1 MSVDR
6 RVSRKVPEFARA
18 EDSPGTR
25 IDPGPY
31 IGKIKNNQDP
41 IRSGRLQVWIPD
53 LGGDERFEENWRTVS
68 YASPYSGATT
78 FEELNE
84 TTDKNKNQ
92 KNSFKQVHHSYGMW
106 FTVPDIG
113 NLVLCTFVAGDPRRG
128 YWFACVPKLLGKHM
142 LPAIGASENFDK
154 DEIADSKLKKVKL
167 HTKVPV
173 AEFNENTNSDWEQ
186 FKDAKKAVHEE
197 QLKILVE
204 QGLDRDDTRGVIT
217 STSQRESPS
226 NVYGFSTP
234 GRPITVETEKI
245 GQEANVQIVKTR
257 QGGHTFVLD
266 DGDADGKNNLVRLRS
281 AAGHQIIMNDSE
293 KIFYIVNS
301 TGTAW
306 VELAEDGK
314 IHVFSAADINLRA
327 QGDFNLHADKDI
339 NIQALG
345 NFNLKS
351 KNRLHIETTNTILNS
366 EKSTIIYADGLEVGS
381 KSSIAIDAQGA
392 GSLTAKGTQ
401 TITGSTVLLNS
412 GSGPTVTKP
421 DSVAVYKN
429 NNTDKDGNGQWQV
442 RESEIEGACK
452 IVPAHEPWARAMG
465 KVSTSA
471 SGTLSAAKAK
481 STDQTEVESRF
492 RTKNSAAQ
500 TDTAETKTV
509 STASKGTEVD
519 SSGKPVAAGD
529 TAKLDPGPKAAAL
542 NAVNKPCPKNLMNA
556 ASNPN
561 PPGGVGNLSTIETKA
576 LMTQVAFKESNL
588 NYSATE
594 IKRGNYLGKYQ
605 IGSAVLVDQGYI
617 KPDAYKKY
625 GTAAVQYPSSWT
637 GKNNITSKEAFLS
650 NTGVQENTMY
660 TLLNSN
666 YQTMVKTGAIKPTDN
681 KETVSGMLSTAH
693 LLGAGGA
700 TTWRKTGLGQDTN
713 DTTGTQYF
721 NAGRYA
727 NTVLSKV

>member
-1 MSVDR
+1 MTIYR
-6 RVSRKVPEFARA
+6 RVGKKIPEFART
-18 EDSPGTR
+18 EESPGTR
-25 IDPGPY
+25 INPGPY

-41 IRSGRLQVWIPD
+41 TFSGRLQIWIPD
-53 LGGDERFEENWRTVS
+53 LGGDERIEENWRTVS
-68 YASPYSGATT
+68 YASPYMGATT
-78 FEELNE
+78 FEELDE
-84 TTDKNKNQ
+84 STDKSKNQ
-92 KNSFKQVHHSYGMW
+92 KNKFNQVHHSYGMW

-128 YWFACVPKLLGKHM
+128 YWFACVPKQLGKHM
-142 LPAIGASENFDK
+142 LPAIGASENFAK
-154 DEIADSKLKKVKL
+154 DEIIDSKLKKIKL
-167 HTKVPV
+167 HKKIPV
-173 AEFNENTNSDWEQ
+173 AEFNENTNRDWEQ

-204 QGLDRDDTRGVIT
+204 QGLDRDDARGIIT

-245 GQEANVQIVKTR
+245 GADGTIDVVKTR
-257 QGGHTFVLD
+257 QGGHTLVLD

-351 KNRLHIETTNTILNS
+351 KNKLQIQTTNISLASEETT
-366 EKSTIIYADGLEVGS
+366 KIYADVVEIGS
-381 KSSIAIDAQGA
+381 KSSIAID
-392 GSLTAKGTQ
+392 SKGTSSIISKENQ
-401 TITGSTVLLNS
+401 IINGNIILLNTEEGIKVEKTEPLVIYKLS
-412 GSGPTVTKP
+412 DTEK
-421 DSVAVYKN
+421 DSN
-429 NNTDKDGNGQWQV
+429 EQWQE
-442 RESEIEGACK
+442 REDKIESSCK
-452 IVPAHEPWARAMG
+452 IVPAHEPWTRKKGQVDESACG
-465 KVSTSA
+465 TS
-471 SGTLSAAKAK
+471 SAAKANSK
-481 STDQTEVESRF
+481 EQVESDP
-492 RTKNSAAQ
+492 KNKTNNNSNNSG
-500 TDTAETKTV
+500 DTGAKTV
-509 STASKGTEVD
+509 TTASKGTEVD
-519 SSGKPVAAGD
+519 GNGKPVAAGG
-529 TAKLDPGPKAAAL
+529 TAKLDSGPRAASL
-542 NAVNKPCPKNLMNA
+542 NSVYNPCPKNLMNA
-556 ASNPN
+556 SNNPN
-561 PPGGVGNLSTIETKA
+561 PPGSVGNLSTVETKA
-576 LMTQVAFKESNL
+576 LMTQIAFNESNL
-588 NYSATE
+588 DYSVSE
-594 IKRGNYLGKYQ
+594 SKRGNYLGKYQ

-637 GKNNITSKEAFLS
+637 GKDNVTTKEAFLS
-650 NTGVQENTMY
+650 KTGVQEKTMY
-660 TLLNSN
+660 NLMNSN
-666 YQTMVKTGAIKPTDN
+666 YRTMVKSGAIQPTDS

-693 LLGAGGA
+693 LLGAEGA
-700 TTWRKTGLGQDTN
+700 KNWRTTGSGQDANT
-713 DTTGTQYF
+713 TTGTQYF

-727 NTVLSKV
+727 NTVLSKF

>member
-1 MSVDR
+1 MTVDR
-6 RVSRKVPEFARA
+6 RVGKKIPEFARTDEA
-18 EDSPGTR
+18 PGTR
-25 IDPGPY
+25 INPGPY

-41 IRSGRLQVWIPD
+41 TCSGRLQVWIPD
-53 LGGDERFEENWRTVS
+53 LGGDERFEENWRTVA
-68 YASPYSGATT
+68 YASPYMGATT

-84 TTDKNKNQ
+84 STASNTKQ
-92 KNSFKQVHHSYGMW
+92 KNTFSQVHHSYGMW

-128 YWFACVPKLLGKHM
+128 YWFACVPKQLGKHM
-142 LPAIGASENFDK
+142 LPAIGVSENFDK
-154 DEIADSKLKKVKL
+154 EEIADSKLKKVKL
-167 HTKVPV
+167 HSKLPV
-173 AEFNENTNSDWEQ
+173 AEFNENTNSNWEE
-186 FKDAKKAVHEE
+186 FKQAKKAVHEE

-204 QGLDRDDTRGVIT
+204 QGLDRDDTRGAIT

-234 GRPITVETEKI
+234 GRPVKIETEKI
-245 GQEANVQIVKTR
+245 GQQADVQVVKTR
-257 QGGHTFVLD
+257 MGGHTFVLD
-266 DGDADGKNNLVRLRS
+266 DGDSDGNNNLVRLRS

-351 KNRLHIETTNTILNS
+351 KNRLHIESTNTIMYS
-366 EKSTIIYADGLEVGS
+366 EKSSIIYADGVEVGS
-381 KSSIAIDAQGA
+381 KSSIAIDAQGS
-392 GSLTAKGTQ
+392 GSLTARGTQ
-401 TITGSTVLLNS
+401 TITGSTILLNS

-421 DSVAVYKN
+421 DALAVYKN
-429 NNTDKDGNGQWQV
+429 SNTVKDGNGQWQE
-442 RESEIEGACK
+442 RQAEIEGACK
-452 IVPAHEPWARAMG
+452 IVPAHEPWTRKTG
-465 KVSTSA
+465 TVSTSA
-471 SGTLSAAKAK
+471 SGTLTASKAK
-481 STDQTEVESRF
+481 SQEEVDSRF
-492 RTKNSAAQ
+492 RSKNRVEQ
-500 TDTAETKTV
+500 DTSTKTV
-509 STASKGTEVD
+509 ETASKGTEID
-519 SSGKPVAAGD
+519 SSGKPVASGD
-529 TAKLDPGPKAAAL
+529 AAKLDPGPRTAAL
-542 NAVNKPCPKNLMNA
+542 SSVNKPCPKNLMNA
-556 ASNPN
+556 TSNPN
-561 PPGGVGNLSTIETKA
+561 PPGGVGNLSTVETKA
-576 LMTQVAFKESNL
+576 LMTQIAFTESSL
-588 NYSATE
+588 NYSASE
-594 IKRGNYLGKYQ
+594 LKRGNYLGKYQ
-605 IGSAVLVDQGYI
+605 IGAAVLVDQGYI

-625 GTAAVQYPSSWT
+625 GTSAVQYPTSWT
-637 GKNNITSKEAFLS
+637 GKDNVTSKEAFLS
-650 NTGVQENTMY
+650 NTGVQENSMY

-666 YQTMVKTGAIKPTDN
+666 YRTMVKTGAIKPTDN

-700 TTWRKTGLGQDTN
+700 TTWRKTGLGQDAN